1 MFPNTKKYIQISIL
15 FSLNGIRVRF
25 FSNFIFPATINHHGG
40 TSTIEQQSIFIVPF
54 SSSRYGA
61 HLKASYMVHDHDDFV
76 ECQIQARFYKW
87 NHFHVIETN
96 KLDEYAS
103 WKKKI
108 QSYDFFLDR

>member
-15 FSLNGIRVRF
+15 FSLHGIRVRF
-25 FSNFIFPATINHHGG
+25 NTLAFLVIFFYANINHHRG
-40 TSTIEQQSIFIVPF
+40 TSSIEQQSIFFVPLR
-54 SSSRYGA
+54 SSRYGA
-61 HLKASYMVHDHDDFV
+61 HLKASYMMHDHNDFV

-103 WKKKI
+103 WKKI
-108 QSYDFFLDR
+108 Q